1 MEDSKEDSG
10 KKIKI
15 ENLSLSKKKKENEKH
30 AEYKPDMDDKHTR
43 VVDRR
48 LGTKDVNPLLKI
60 NYDGDNFKDTK
71 GPKDYKL
78 PKLRKGEKRGR
89 MLFVMMD
96 QYDRIPNWTFGPS
109 YLAAVLEENDYDV
122 EIFNGTCWHLS
133 AKDLEKFLLDREHFD
148 YIGIG
153 YLTNYVHDV
162 IEHIQAIRAASPDSK
177 VILGGNGYSP
187 IPAFY
192 LAKTGADYGVSGEAE
207 VSLLNLV
214 NALSIGKSV
223 ENIPSVSFRDGKDIY
238 VSDLREPVPLISK
251 IPQPAYHL
259 FPIESYI
266 WYENRGYHKGVKAF
280 NFLSSRGC
288 PFRCNFCYRLEEGF
302 RYRPFDDI
310 LAEFSFLNERYG
322 ISHFNMSDELFM
334 TSKKHVINFSNKLA
348 TAMDTGIVPRI
359 EWETTGRLNI
369 VDKDVANAMAAA
381 GCNRILYGLESG
393 DTKVLELMNKK
404 TSYEMI
410 ESGIEAT
417 FNAGMEV
424 QLPCMFGNIGETAES
439 VKKTV
444 EILNKY
450 GGSDERLLRPVTPYP
465 GSPLYKYALEKGLLR
480 DHEHFFEI
488 SKNPD
493 LLTINFTEM
502 DDETFYKVMYE
513 ANVELI
519 DAYHDRMKE
528 YEKKSFSQLY
538 FKGDDSNVHLVEH
551 RT

>member
-1 MEDSKEDSG
+1 MSDNINKNKDKRSTLID
-10 KKIKI
+10 
-15 ENLSLSKKKKENEKH
+15 L
-30 AEYKPDMDDKHTR
+30 DDKHTR

-60 NYDGDNFKDTK
+60 NYDGANFKDTK
-71 GPKDYKL
+71 GPKNYKL
-78 PKLRKGEKRGR
+78 PTLTKGEKRGR
-89 MLFVMMD
+89 FLFVMMD
-96 QYDRIPNWTFGPS
+96 QYDRIPYWTFGPS
-109 YLAAVLEENDYDV
+109 YLAAVLEENDYHV
-122 EIFNGTCWHLS
+122 EIFNGTVWHLTP
-133 AKDLEKFLLDREHFD
+133 KDLEKFLLEREAFD

-153 YLTNYVHDV
+153 YLTNYIHDV
-162 IEHIQAIRAASPDSK
+162 INHVKACRSASPSSK
-177 VILGGNGYSP
+177 IILGGNGYSP
-187 IPAFY
+187 LPAYY
-192 LAKTGADYGVSGEAE
+192 LAKTGADYGISGEAE
-207 VSLLNLV
+207 TSLLNLV

-223 ENIPSVSFRDGKDIY
+223 ENTPSVSFRDGEDIH

-266 WYENRGYHKGVKAF
+266 WYESRGYHKGIKAF

-310 LAEFSFLNERYG
+310 LSEFSFLNERYG
-322 ISHFNMSDELFM
+322 VSHFNMSDELFM
-334 TSKKHVINFSNKLA
+334 TSKKHVINFSNKLV
-348 TAMDTGIVPRI
+348 TAMDNGIVPRI
-359 EWETTGRLNI
+359 SWETTGRLNI
-369 VDKDVANAMAAA
+369 VDVDVANAMSAA

-417 FNAGMEV
+417 KNAGMEV
-424 QLPCMFGNIGETAES
+424 QLPCMFGNIGETADS

-450 GGSDERLLRPVTPYP
+450 GGTDKRLLRPVTPYP
-465 GSPLYKYALEKGLLR
+465 GSPLYKYALDKGLLR
-480 DHEHFFEI
+480 DHDHFFEI

-493 LLTINFTEM
+493 LMTINFTEM
-502 DDETFYKVMYE
+502 EDDTYYKVMYE

-519 DAYHDRMKE
+519 DHYHTHMAE
-528 YEKKSFSQLY
+528 VEKDSFSKLY
-538 FKGDDSNVHLVEH
+538 FADDDSSFSLVDH
-551 RT
+551 RQ